1 MSKPRM
7 QFNLEADVKELLK
20 PYTPKA
26 SSDAKLSFSSSQGKK
41 KKGGKKKMGKTNK
54 VSAGRKC
61 H

>member
-1 MSKPRM
+1 M